1 MYKVVRLVMRW
12 APVVGL
18 LVFTGLDMAL
28 LLHWVA
34 AGLVLVEAVQ
44 APPEAVRLALV
55 PQAVLAPAWVCLQRL
70 QLSLCLLAL
79 GAYCSH

>member
-34 AGLVLVEAVQ
+34 AGLVLVA
-44 APPEAVRLALV
+44 RALV
-55 PQAVLAPAWVCLQRL
+55 SVAE
-70 QLSLCLLAL
+70 
-79 GAYCSH
+79 GH